1 MSEIK
6 LWRQMTNRFTRHD
19 YDYGDYWN
27 ALDSA
32 IEIIERQQKE
42 IKALK
47 LLLEV
52 KDELLVAYKLGTS
65 PKSSTWTK
73 RDKAEKLIAALD
85 DEECKN
91 M

>member
-52 KDELLVAYKLGTS
+52 KDELLVAYRLGTY
-65 PKSSTWTK
+65 TWQPQGHPTPVIWEAK
-73 RDKAEKLIAALD
+73 P
-85 DEECKN
+85 
-91 M
+91 